1 MASEKEGHPM
11 SGKRNLTVR
20 TVNSV
25 QDCTNSLLRH
35 TLAGFVL
42 HRFVECDMSHASLR
56 RLILVECEQIKW

>member
-1 MASEKEGHPM
+1 MVMASEKEGHPM

-42 HRFVECDMSHASLR
+42 HRFIRMRHVPRKSQTSHS
-56 RLILVECEQIKW
+56 CGM